1 MVLGVRFKE
10 EYKIILGPP
19 AIIKAYHKSHI
30 SKVMGV
36 CTVGFAF
43 DDCVENGGTVVKLD
57 FSRCQSFKVAG
68 KLQRKSKRD
77 DDGKLVYDGEVL
89 RRKGD
94 LYKVDCNVTG
104 SSCGTAD
111 DPKFALL
118 RYFLD
123 LVFEAVKDLV
133 KVGGQF
139 QGYKPIIQ
147 GDNAGPHQ
155 DAQYKKGVEEYCEKE
170 GWKWIPQGPQMPHV
184 NVCDLSVFPCMSKRH
199 TQLTREHHGMHVLN
213 ENQIWQAA
221 EQVFK
226 ELPSCKIA
234 SGFIQAYRLC
244 AKIIEHGG
252 DNNFLSGSSGGI
264 RTGVSVDFYPTD
276 KGLDRKYGRVYPAPK

>member
-1 MVLGVRFKE
+1 MLMRELRNNNAITYLKLASKVNYWCGEATIRKWVQSRDGYHIYMERIIPLLSVVQKTKHLECAQKIRSNWGMGPGKYLWIHYDEKWFWGLVLRKNAKSFWD
-10 EYKIILGPP
+10 LPP

-43 DDCVENGGTVVKLD
+43 VDCVENGGTAVKLD

-68 KLQRKSKRD
+68 KLQRKSRRD

-155 DAQYKKGVEEYCEKE
+155 DAQYKKGVEEYCEKQ
-170 GWKWIPQGPQMPHV
+170 GWKWIPQGP
-184 NVCDLSVFPCMSKRH
+184 
-199 TQLTREHHGMHVLN
+199 
-213 ENQIWQAA
+213 
-221 EQVFK
+221 
-226 ELPSCKIA
+226 
-234 SGFIQAYRLC
+234 
-244 AKIIEHGG
+244 
-252 DNNFLSGSSGGI
+252 
-264 RTGVSVDFYPTD
+264 
-276 KGLDRKYGRVYPAPK
+276 